1 MVSFDGEFGSGFVGE
16 KPDVAG
22 DDSGGAA
29 AVAGRFG
36 VVDGAAEVELVADA
50 QDTLMTSRAR
60 YGLVEFSPAKD
71 GGRAVVASV
80 PWDRITVDL
89 PLLPGVGGWD

>member
-1 MVSFDGEFGSGFVGE
+1 MVSFDGEFGTGFVGE

-36 VVDGAAEVELVADA
+36 IVDGAAEVELSR
-50 QDTLMTSRAR
+50 TLKTMAR

-89 PLLPGVGGWD
+89 PLLPGVGGHG